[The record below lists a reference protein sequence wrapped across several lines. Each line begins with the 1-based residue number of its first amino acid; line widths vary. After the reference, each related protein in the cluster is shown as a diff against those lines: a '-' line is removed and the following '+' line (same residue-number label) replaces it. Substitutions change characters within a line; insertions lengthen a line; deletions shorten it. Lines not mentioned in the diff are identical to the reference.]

1 MNRRMF
7 IANLGF
13 GLLAAPLAAEAQQA
27 GNVPRVGIL
36 LLSAASKQTVGDP
49 FREGLRELGYVEGRT
64 IAIEYRLA
72 EGKEERFSDLASEL
86 VHLRVDVIFATVA
99 AAVRAAQRATT
110 SIPIVAVVND
120 PVAAGFVTSVARPG
134 GNVTGLSM
142 MSPEVVG
149 KQLELL
155 REVVPKISRVAVLAN
170 PANPGSAP
178 QLRHAEVVAK
188 ALGMRLQLL
197 EARSPSEID
206 SAFAA
211 ITKER
216 AGALIVL
223 LDPTLAFPAQRK
235 LIAELAA
242 RSRLP
247 TMFALKL
254 HVDAGG
260 LMSYGADIFY
270 LYRRTAIYVDK
281 ILKGAKPSD
290 LPIEQATKFELIINL
305 KTAKTLGLT
314 IPPSLLAR
322 ADQVIE

>member
-1 MNRRMF
+1 MNRRTF

-13 GLLAAPLAAEAQQA
+13 GLLAAPLAAEAQQP

-36 LLSAASKQTVGDP
+36 LLSDASKQTVGNP

-64 IAIEYRLA
+64 IAIEYRVA
-72 EGKEERFSDLASEL
+72 EGKEERFPDLASEL
-86 VHLRVDVIFATVA
+86 VHLKVDVIFAAVA

-110 SIPIVAVVND
+110 SIPIVTVVND
-120 PVAAGFVTSVARPG
+120 PVGAGFVASVARPG

-155 REVVPKISRVAVLAN
+155 REVVPKLSRVAVLAN

-178 QLRHAEVVAK
+178 QLRNAQVVAR

-206 SAFAA
+206 GAFAA

-223 LDPTLAFPAQRK
+223 VDPTLARPAQRER
-235 LIAELAA
+235 IAALAA
-242 RSRLP
+242 RRRLP
-247 TMFALKL
+247 TVFALKL

-290 LPIEQATKFELIINL
+290 LPIEQATKFELTINL
-305 KTAKTLGLT
+305 KTAKTLGLS
-314 IPPSLLAR
+314 IPQSLLQR
-322 ADQVIE
+322 ADHVIE